1 MCDDEPMPPWPCFN
15 VALPDFS
22 NATNSFRSFAGKSFR
37 ATMTAGECVV
47 GPIGTKS
54 RAEVVLMFGVNTG
67 AATCDPMLPAS
78 SV

>member
-1 MCDDEPMPPWPCFN
+1 
-15 VALPDFS
+15 
-22 NATNSFRSFAGKSFR
+22 
-37 ATMTAGECVV
+37 VV